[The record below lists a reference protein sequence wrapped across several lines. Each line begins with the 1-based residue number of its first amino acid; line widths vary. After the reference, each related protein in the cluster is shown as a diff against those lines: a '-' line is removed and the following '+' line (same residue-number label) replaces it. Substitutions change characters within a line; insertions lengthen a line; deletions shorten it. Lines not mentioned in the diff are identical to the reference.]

1 MNSEIWKPVAGYE
14 GLYEVSNMGRIRSTD
29 RIRNSIQDGIVIRS
43 HLKGKVM
50 KPFYNHSGYLLIDLF
65 KNGVRKTFSVHRL
78 VASAFVPNP
87 YKKPCVNHLD
97 ETHDNNCAD
106 NLEWCTQKENM
117 NYGTAPQRISKKIK
131 ERWERGEMKRRPKR
145 QVAKYS
151 LDGKLLEV
159 YPSYLEATRACG
171 STSNGSAIINCIQ
184 GRHNTS
190 YGYKW
195 GYYENLGVRLNG
207 KENERKD

>member
-1 MNSEIWKPVAGYE
+1 MNNEVWKSIAGYE
-14 GLYEVSNMGRIRSTD
+14 GLYEVSNMGRIRSID
-29 RIRNSIQDGIVIRS
+29 RIRKSVRNGSNLGC
-43 HLKGKVM
+43 LKGKVM
-50 KPFYNHSGYLLIDLF
+50 KPFYNNIGYLMIDLF
-65 KNGVRKTFSVHRL
+65 KDGIRKTFTVHRL
-78 VASAFVPNP
+78 VALAFVPNP
-87 YKKPCVNHLD
+87 DGKPCVNHLD

-131 ERWERGEMKRRPKR
+131 ERWERGKMKGRPKR

-159 YPSYLEATRACG
+159 YPSYLDAAKACG
-171 STSNGSAIINCIQ
+171 STSNGSSIINCIQ
-184 GRHNTS
+184 GRYNTS

-195 GYYENLGVRLNG
+195 GYYE
-207 KENERKD
+207 KI

>member
-1 MNSEIWKPVAGYE
+1 MNSEVWKSIAGYE
-14 GLYEVSNMGRIRSTD
+14 GLYDVSNMGRIRSVD
-29 RIRNSIQDGIVIRS
+29 RVRRSASDGS
-43 HLKGKVM
+43 ELGHLKGKVM
-50 KPFYNHSGYLLIDLF
+50 KPFYSNKGYLLIELF
-65 KNGVRKTFSVHRL
+65 KDGIGKTFSVHRL
-78 VASAFVPNP
+78 VALAFVPNP
-87 YKKPCVNHLD
+87 DGKPCVNHLD

-117 NYGTAPQRISKKIK
+117 NYGTAPQRISKKMK
-131 ERWERGEMKRRPKR
+131 ERWERGEMKKRPKR

-171 STSNGSAIINCIQ
+171 STSDGTTIINCIR
-184 GRHNTS
+184 GRNNTA

-195 GYYENLGVRLNG
+195 GYIL
-207 KENERKD
+207 